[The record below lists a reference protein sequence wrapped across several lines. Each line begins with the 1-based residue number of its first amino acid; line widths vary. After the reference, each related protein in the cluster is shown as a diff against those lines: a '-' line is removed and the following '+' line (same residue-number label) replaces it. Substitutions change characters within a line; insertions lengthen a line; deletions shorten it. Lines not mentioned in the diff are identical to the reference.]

1 MPNTTVPAAGG
12 AMSALLPILGM
23 ALLLTAA
30 ALRTR
35 LGRLW
40 ISIRLF
46 RLANALGGLAE
57 RLLHSVEK
65 EGRQ

>member
-1 MPNTTVPAAGG
+1 
-12 AMSALLPILGM
+12 MSALLPILGI
-23 ALLLTAA
+23 ALLLAAA

-65 EGRQ
+65 EGRP